1 MRKRD
6 KILDRRIFAISGARR
21 VQIMRSI
28 RVTTPAKINLFL
40 RVLGARPDG
49 YHDIETLFQAI
60 GLYDELMIEETTGE
74 SCLVVPGRPDLETE
88 ANLVMRA
95 VRWIEKKTGQRL
107 PVKVQLTKRIPV
119 AAGLGGGSS
128 DAAAT
133 LVGIRSLFA
142 LDLGDDDLRQ
152 GAVALGAD
160 VPFFLRGGS
169 AVGEGIGERLTP
181 VNLPMNYSVL
191 LVCPAFSVSTEVI
204 FREFS
209 KILTGEGREGR
220 LWPRLQQAA
229 RVEDLLHNDLQSVTE
244 SMHPEL
250 ARISQSIHDAGLEA
264 TLMSGSGP
272 TLFGITEPDEVENI
286 KRRLPRDLNIVVA
299 RPVRRGIVLH

>member
-1 MRKRD
+1 
-6 KILDRRIFAISGARR
+6 
-21 VQIMRSI
+21 
-28 RVTTPAKINLFL
+28 
-40 RVLGARPDG
+40 
-49 YHDIETLFQAI
+49 
-60 GLYDELMIEETTGE
+60 
-74 SCLVVPGRPDLETE
+74 
-88 ANLVMRA
+88 MRA
-95 VRWIEKKTGQRL
+95 VRWLEKKTGEAL
-107 PVKVQLTKRIPV
+107 PVKIKLTKRIPV

-133 LVGIRSLFA
+133 LVGIRSLFG

-160 VPFFLRGGS
+160 VPFFLIGGS

-191 LVCPAFSVSTEVI
+191 LVCPPFSVSTGVI

-220 LWPRLQQAA
+220 LWARLRQTA
-229 RVEDLLHNDLQSVTE
+229 RVEDLLYNDLQSVTE

-250 ARISQSIHDAGLEA
+250 AGIRQSMQDAGLKA
-264 TLMSGSGP
+264 ILMSGSGP
-272 TLFGITEPDEVENI
+272 TLFGLAEPDEVDNV
-286 KRRLPRDLNIVVA
+286 KRRMPPELNIVVA